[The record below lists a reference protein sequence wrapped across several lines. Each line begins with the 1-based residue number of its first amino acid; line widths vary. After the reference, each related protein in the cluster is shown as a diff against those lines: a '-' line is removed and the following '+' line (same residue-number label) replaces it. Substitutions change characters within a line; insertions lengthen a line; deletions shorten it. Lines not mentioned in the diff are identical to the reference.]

1 MKESLKAWF
10 SLGNQA
16 WIRRNQLLDLKH
28 IGKIQAYIK
37 EFMGLV
43 LEIKDMLEEEKC
55 FHFMNV
61 LQSWVQSELQ

>member
-28 IGKIQAYIK
+28 VGNIQAYIK
-37 EFMGLV
+37 EFMGLM
-43 LEIKDMLEEEKC
+43 LEIKQMSKKEKN

-61 LQSWVQSELQ
+61 L